1 MIKCLVLA
9 CLLPFMFNLCSP
21 HQDPNLNRD
30 KRGAAIKLVQ
40 DSPGRD
46 GTHKTVDFATQDVNF
61 LRASGVQVAEYGW
74 SAEGD
79 SKSTSDYLVKFAYR
93 GKEGVKE
100 ALWKVNVVTKEVK
113 ATNTLAHKYSG

>member
-1 MIKCLVLA
+1 MFKCLGLA
-9 CLLPFMFNLCSP
+9 FLFPFMFTLCSP

-30 KRGAAIKLVQ
+30 KRGEAIKLVQ

-61 LRASGVQVAEYGW
+61 LRASGEQVAQYGW

-79 SKSTSDYLVKFAYR
+79 TKSTNDYYVKFAYK

-100 ALWKVNVVTKEVK
+100 
-113 ATNTLAHKYSG
+113 